1 MRYQV
6 RNMVGLLLKVGQ
18 GKIEKEKEMSDTFK
32 IKFDFMEKWGRFA
45 KAEYLQIYLF
55 RQLLLQLK

>member
-1 MRYQV
+1 
-6 RNMVGLLLKVGQ
+6 
-18 GKIEKEKEMSDTFK
+18 MSDTFK

-55 RQLLLQLK
+55 ILYIIRNAPQRNLAKLQADAKPRKR